1 MRSLMLISALAVAA
15 AGCTRPVAPDGRT
28 AFAQELAGRTPG
40 PARSCISSSQGANLR
55 AIDSQTL
62 AYSDGPTLWV
72 THLGAPCPGIETL
85 STIIVEPKLGGEYC
99 KGDHVRGL
107 EQGAIIP
114 GATCFIG
121 EWTPYRR
128 P

>member
-1 MRSLMLISALAVAA
+1 MRSLMLISAFALAT
-15 AGCTRPVAPDGRT
+15 AGCTRPAAPDGST
-28 AFAQELAGRTPG
+28 ALAEEIAGRTAG
-40 PARSCISSSQGANLR
+40 PVRSCISSSQSANLR

-72 THLGAPCPGIETL
+72 THLAARCPGIETL

-99 KGDHVRGL
+99 RGDHVRGL

-121 EWTPYRR
+121 DWTPYRR